1 MIQSYL
7 LIVLGFVVLVGGAD
21 YLVKGSSAIARNFGV
36 SALVVG
42 LTVVAFGTSAPE
54 LFVSVNASLKGT
66 ADVSIGN
73 VVGSN
78 TFNILVI
85 IGLAAWAGNV
95 LVAPAVLKR
104 EMPLMIAVVLLF
116 IILSLDGVLG
126 RIDGC
131 ILFTGI
137 LLYLLLNYVLV
148 KRMRL
153 AQSIEALEAAQQQE
167 NEKLSTGIALLF
179 VVGGLIAMVFGSD
192 WIVDN
197 AVIIAT
203 HFGVPDLVIGIT
215 LIAIGT
221 SLPEVAATVVAG
233 KQGQADLALG
243 NAIGS
248 NVFNILCVLGV
259 TAMISPVAV
268 SSQVLALDNWIMLG
282 ACVLAYVFMR
292 WRGVL
297 SRLQGIILILAYI
310 GYISYL
316 VVEVLNDS
324 SLS

>member
-1 MIQSYL
+1 
-7 LIVLGFVVLVGGAD
+7 
-21 YLVKGSSAIARNFGV
+21 VKGSSAIARNFGV

-54 LFVSVNASLKGT
+54 LFVSVNASMKGP

-104 EMPLMIAVVLLF
+104 EMPIMLAVMLLF
-116 IILSLDGVLG
+116 IGMSFDGELSRLEGA
-126 RIDGC
+126 IM
-131 ILFTGI
+131 FAGI
-137 LLYLLLNYVLV
+137 VGYLLMNYLLV
-148 KRMRL
+148 KRMKL
-153 AQSIEALEAAQQQE
+153 SQSIEALEAASLE
-167 NEKLSTGIALLF
+167 EKELGTGIAI
-179 VVGGLIAMVFGSD
+179 VYVIAGLIAMVFGAD

-197 AVIIAT
+197 AVLIAKEL
-203 HFGVPDLVIGIT
+203 GVPDLIIGIT
-215 LIAIGT
+215 LIAVGT
-221 SLPEVAATVVAG
+221 SLPEVAATVVAV

-248 NVFNILCVLGV
+248 NVFNVLCVLGI
-259 TAMISPVAV
+259 TALISPLSV
-268 SSQVLALDNWIMLG
+268 SAEVIAFDNWVMLA
-282 ACVLAYVFMR
+282 ACLLAFGFMK

-297 SRLQGIILILAYI
+297 SRLQGGVLLTAYV
-310 GYISYL
+310 GYVAYL
-316 VVEVLNDS
+316 VIEVLQHP
-324 SLS
+324 SLKQ